1 LAYQL
6 CFLNK
11 KLVMGKENKGQ
22 PSATNKS
29 EGTGLSADMQ
39 NQDLEK
45 DKEMTDKYIKDE
57 DEISDNVRQED
68 PNRNV
73 DKGDATNAGGYKN

>member
-1 LAYQL
+1 
-6 CFLNK
+6 
-11 KLVMGKENKGQ
+11 MGKENKGQ
-22 PSATNKS
+22 PSGTNKS
-29 EGTGLSADMQ
+29 EGTGLTADIQ

-45 DKEMTDKYIKDE
+45 DKEMTEKYIKAE
-57 DEISDNVRQED
+57 DELADGVRKAD

>member
-1 LAYQL
+1 
-6 CFLNK
+6 
-11 KLVMGKENKGQ
+11 MGKENKGQ

-29 EGTGLSADMQ
+29 EGAGLSADMQ
-39 NQDLEK
+39 GQDLEK

-57 DEISDNVRQED
+57 DEISDSVRKED

>member
-1 LAYQL
+1 
-6 CFLNK
+6 
-11 KLVMGKENKGQ
+11 MGKENKGQ